1 MTFDRWQAR
10 KQGVVLRLGVA
21 LLAATGLSACGDVET
36 TPDQVLVRGDD
47 FEITVQEYD
56 QVLRRSPLVTKEA
69 IGPMRQAVMEGLI
82 GEKLLAEEALKAGL
96 DKQAATAQAIAAA
109 KRSVLAQAYVQ
120 KLAGN
125 SFRPDEREVRQYYA
139 AHQAQFGERRRL
151 VLSEYVVRSD
161 LPDVRQY
168 VETLDK
174 RGMGELATAL
184 AQAMPSIT
192 PVTLVRFS
200 DEIPDT
206 PGRTLQRLQAGDA
219 IVYQTPGHVHLG
231 QVQSVEIDP
240 IALVAA
246 RPRIEAGLVAQR
258 QSELVRTTVQALRK
272 TRNVKV
278 TQPSLAS
285 GADLAAR
292 KDAMQ

>member
-1 MTFDRWQAR
+1 M
-10 KQGVVLRLGVA
+10 
-21 LLAATGLSACGDVET
+21 AATGLSACGDVET